1 MTKSICMQIF
11 LLSLYWNFL
20 WLLVRFK
27 HLKIKNLSSFFRY
40 SREDLQS
47 LHLLSWIFSAKLS
60 TRHVSEITINL
71 TLSINFILNVTFL
84 FFLAFFLLALK
95 GVDVLMYFFVFSPKY
110 SNYPPNSPTNSFII
124 KW

>member
-1 MTKSICMQIF
+1 MCANLFTKP
-11 LLSLYWNFL
+11 LLEFFL

-27 HLKIKNLSSFFRY
+27 HLKIKKLSSLFRY
-40 SREDLQS
+40 SRADLQS

-84 FFLAFFLLALK
+84 FFQAFFLLALK
-95 GVDVLMYFFVFSPKY
+95 GVDVLMYFFVFSPNH